1 MGKQPKKAHISA
13 GLLAHVDAGKTTL
26 TEQLLIHAGAI
37 RTAGS
42 VDAGTAHTD
51 NLPVERR
58 RGISVRAT
66 SVSFSW
72 RNCRIQ
78 LIDTPGHADF
88 SSEVERSMW
97 ALDAAVLVVCSVE
110 GVQPQ
115 TELLFSAMKAQGI
128 PVIFFL
134 NKTDRAGSDPQRV
147 LEQIRNMLTPD
158 AVPLWDEE
166 SMLDFLTQRDD
177 ILLER
182 FLSGETIGT
191 ADLHTHLAR
200 FSHSA
205 QAYPVLQ
212 GSALKDEGVDELLDA
227 MIRFFPGQ
235 RNQDAL
241 SGIVFAAQHD
251 KVLGRGVWVRLYGG
265 CLENRSP
272 VILPDG
278 TDLITGEEK
287 TRQCKIT
294 QIFDPQG
301 QPIGRLDAGDIGIVY
316 GLGDVPIGH
325 ILGQREIFPRKVS
338 PGSLRMPL
346 ITVQAIPEKPEQMQS
361 LRQACRILSGE
372 DPLLHA
378 RYIRTLNELQ
388 LQVMGTIQ
396 LEVLEEILRSRFD
409 LGVTFSSPAIIYKET
424 ITQVAEG
431 YVAYLVPKPCWAIL
445 KFRIEP
451 APRGSGVTFESKVP
465 VRELSLRYQHQVAQA
480 IPMAL
485 SQGRLGWQVTDVKIT
500 LLEGNSH
507 IYHTH
512 PLDFIVATP
521 MGIQDGL
528 QKGGSTLLEPILD
541 ARFLLP
547 ADCVGRV
554 ISDVIS
560 MRGEVTDQETAGD
573 RTILHALLPVQ
584 SSLDY
589 AVTLASFSGGRGS
602 MSIRLMG
609 YRECPLELGA
619 TNQRRSVDPLDT
631 SKYILAA
638 RNALEGG
645 IFDME

>member
-1 MGKQPKKAHISA
+1 MSIQSEKAPCSIA
-13 GLLAHVDAGKTTL
+13 LMAHVDAGKTTL
-26 TEQLLIHAGAI
+26 TEQLLIHSGAI

-72 RNCRIQ
+72 QDRRIQ

-88 SSEVERSMW
+88 SSEVERSIW

-115 TELLFSAMKAQGI
+115 TELLFSALKEQGI

-134 NKTDRAGSDPQRV
+134 NKTDRAGADPQRV
-147 LEQIRNMLTPD
+147 LAQIQTMLTPN
-158 AVPLWDEE
+158 AVPLWDAE
-166 SMLDFLTQRDD
+166 SILNFLTERDD
-177 ILLER
+177 ELLER
-182 FLSGETIGT
+182 YLSGENISS
-191 ADLHTHLAR
+191 ADLHSHLAR
-200 FSHSA
+200 FSRCA
-205 QAYPVLQ
+205 EAYPVLM
-212 GSALKDEGVDELLDA
+212 GSALKDEGVEELLDA
-227 MIRFFPGQ
+227 IVRYFPEAKKL
-235 RNQDAL
+235 NEL

-251 KVLGRGVWVRLYGG
+251 RTLGRGAWIRLFGG
-265 CLENRSP
+265 NLENRSP

-278 TDLITGEEK
+278 IDLITGEEK
-287 TRQCKIT
+287 TKQNKIT

-316 GLGDVPIGH
+316 GLGDVSIGH
-325 ILGQREIFPRKVS
+325 ILGAQDIFPRKVS

-346 ITVQAIPEKPEQMQS
+346 ITVQAIPEKPEQMQA
-361 LRQACRILSGE
+361 LRQACQILSGE

-378 RYIRTLNELQ
+378 RYVRSLNELQ

-409 LGVTFSSPAIIYKET
+409 LGVMFSSPAIIYKET
-424 ITQVAEG
+424 ITQAAEG

-451 APRGSGVTFESKVP
+451 APRGSGVTFESRVP
-465 VRELSLRYQHQVAQA
+465 VRELSMRYQNQVAQA
-480 IPMAL
+480 IPLAL
-485 SQGRLGWQVTDVKIT
+485 NQGRLGWQVTDVKIT

-541 ARFLLP
+541 VRFLLP

-573 RTILHALLPVQ
+573 RTILHALIPVQ

-602 MSIRLMG
+602 MSVRLNG
-609 YRECPLELGA
+609 YRDCPLELGA
-619 TNQRRSVDPLDT
+619 TTQRRSVDPLDT

>member
-1 MGKQPKKAHISA
+1 MGKAKQHIAA
-13 GLLAHVDAGKTTL
+13 GLVAHADAGKTTL
-26 TEQLLIHAGAI
+26 TEQLLIHTGAI
-37 RTAGS
+37 RTPGS

-72 RNCRIQ
+72 KDRRIH

-88 SSEVERSMW
+88 SSEVERSIW
-97 ALDAAVLVVCSVE
+97 ALDAAVLLVSSVE
-110 GVQPQ
+110 GIQPQ
-115 TELLFSAMKAQGI
+115 TELLFSALEEQGI

-134 NKTDRAGSDPQRV
+134 NKTDRAGADPQRV
-147 LEQIRNMLTPD
+147 LEQIQRMLTPC
-158 AVPLWDEE
+158 AVPLWDED

-177 ILLER
+177 ELLAR
-182 FLSGETIGT
+182 YLIGKDIPVST
-191 ADLHTHLAR
+191 MHRHLAR
-200 FSHSA
+200 FSCRA
-205 QAYPVLQ
+205 EAYPVLQ

-227 MIRFFPGQ
+227 MVTFFP
-235 RNQDAL
+235 DAKKLNEL

-251 KVLGRGVWVRLYGG
+251 RTLGRGAWVRLYGG
-265 CLENRSP
+265 SLENRCP
-272 VILPDG
+272 VPLPDG
-278 TDLITGEEK
+278 TDLMTGEEK

-294 QIFDPQG
+294 QILDPQG
-301 QPIGRLDAGDIGIVY
+301 QPVGKLEAGEIGIVY

-325 ILGQREIFPRKVS
+325 IFGQRKTFPRKVS

-346 ITVQAIPEKPEQMQS
+346 ITVQAIPEKPEQMQA

-372 DPLLHA
+372 DPLLQA
-378 RYIRTLNELQ
+378 RYIKSLNQLQ

-409 LGVTFSSPAIIYKET
+409 LGVSFSSPAIIYRET
-424 ITQVAEG
+424 ITQAAEG
-431 YVAYLVPKPCWAIL
+431 HVAYLVPKPCWAIL

-451 APRGSGVTFESKVP
+451 APRGSGVSFHSQVP
-465 VRELSLRYQHQVAQA
+465 VRELSMRYQHQVAQA
-480 IPMAL
+480 LPMAL

-507 IYHTH
+507 QYHTH

-541 ARFLLP
+541 SRFLLP

-560 MRGEVTDQETAGD
+560 MRGEVTGQETVGD
-573 RTILHALLPVQ
+573 RTVLHALLPVQ
-584 SSLDY
+584 TSLDY

-602 MSIRLMG
+602 MSVRLHG
-609 YRECPLELGA
+609 YRDCPLELGTTA
-619 TNQRRSVDPLDT
+619 QRRSVDPLDT

>member
-1 MGKQPKKAHISA
+1 MGKAKQHIAA
-13 GLLAHVDAGKTTL
+13 GLVAHADAGKTTL
-26 TEQLLIHAGAI
+26 TEQLLIHTGAI
-37 RTAGS
+37 RTPGS

-72 RNCRIQ
+72 KDRRIH

-88 SSEVERSMW
+88 SSEVERSIW
-97 ALDAAVLVVCSVE
+97 ALDAAVLLVSSVE
-110 GVQPQ
+110 GIQPQ
-115 TELLFSAMKAQGI
+115 TELLFSALEEQGI

-147 LEQIRNMLTPD
+147 LEQIQRMLTPC
-158 AVPLWDEE
+158 AVPLWDED

-177 ILLER
+177 ELLAR
-182 FLSGETIGT
+182 YLIGKDIPVST
-191 ADLHTHLAR
+191 MHRHLAR
-200 FSHSA
+200 FSCRA
-205 QAYPVLQ
+205 EAYPVLQ

-227 MIRFFPGQ
+227 MVTFFP
-235 RNQDAL
+235 DAKKLNEL

-251 KVLGRGVWVRLYGG
+251 RTLGRGAWVRLYGG
-265 CLENRSP
+265 SLENRCP
-272 VILPDG
+272 VPLPDG
-278 TDLITGEEK
+278 TDLMTGEEK

-294 QIFDPQG
+294 QILDPQG
-301 QPIGRLDAGDIGIVY
+301 QPVGKLEAGEIGIVY

-325 ILGQREIFPRKVS
+325 IFGQRKTFPRKVS

-346 ITVQAIPEKPEQMQS
+346 ITVQAIPEKPEQMQA

-372 DPLLHA
+372 DPLLQA
-378 RYIRTLNELQ
+378 RYIKSLNQLQ

-409 LGVTFSSPAIIYKET
+409 LGVSFSSPAIIYRET
-424 ITQVAEG
+424 ITQAAEG
-431 YVAYLVPKPCWAIL
+431 HVAYLVPKPCWAIL

-451 APRGSGVTFESKVP
+451 APRGSGVSFHSQVP
-465 VRELSLRYQHQVAQA
+465 VRELSMRYQHQVAQA
-480 IPMAL
+480 LPMAL

-507 IYHTH
+507 QYHTH

-541 ARFLLP
+541 SRFLLP

-560 MRGEVTDQETAGD
+560 MRGEVTGQETVGD
-573 RTILHALLPVQ
+573 RTVLHALLPVQ
-584 SSLDY
+584 TSLDY

-602 MSIRLMG
+602 MSVRLHG
-609 YRECPLELGA
+609 YRDCPLELGTTA
-619 TNQRRSVDPLDT
+619 QRRSVDPLDT